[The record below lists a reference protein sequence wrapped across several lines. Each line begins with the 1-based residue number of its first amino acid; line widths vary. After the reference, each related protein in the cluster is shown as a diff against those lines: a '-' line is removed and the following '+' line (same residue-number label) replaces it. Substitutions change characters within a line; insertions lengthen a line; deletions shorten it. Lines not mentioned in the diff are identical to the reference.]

1 MKKNL
6 ISGVFFKKKYLQ
18 KISLIMKLSTFFLIL
33 ATLQCYSSG
42 YGQSSI
48 IKLENESQTLL
59 SVIEAIENQSDYK
72 IFYKTDQVDVT
83 QMVNIDENEATV
95 ASILNKALD
104 GTHLSYVVMDKLI
117 VFAREDDIDQTGKV
131 SGTITDAT
139 TNEPLIGVNISIE
152 GTTKGVISD
161 INGNYSIEVTDENAI
176 LVFSYIGYTPVK
188 IAVGGKITINIT
200 LSPDVKNLEEVIVVG
215 YGQQRKSDLTGSIS
229 SVKSKDLTLLPTQ
242 RVDQS
247 LQGHAAG
254 VTVSNTDGA
263 PGGNTTIRIRGGNSL
278 TGNSNALIVIDGLQG
293 GDLRSLNPNDIES
306 IEVLKDAS
314 AAAIYGSRGANG
326 VILIT
331 TKKGK
336 AGKPSVK
343 YSYNGGLQRLANVID
358 VMNAGEFARAANEF
372 SATLDVD
379 YPPNG
384 FKPFTDAEVANF
396 EKNGGTD
403 WQREVYKTGK
413 IDNHQLSIEGGTD
426 NMNYFF
432 SGGYLY
438 NKGIMINSHYK
449 RYSLRANI
457 NADVTK
463 WLSVGLNWSGTREE
477 SNVPPFGNGT
487 SSGVVIGQASNE
499 AYQWDATTPVYDAS
513 GNYTIH
519 KPGYGHD
526 EGANPVMSA
535 METFNEI
542 KTNTN
547 NVNTYLDFKLIKGL
561 DLKVTGGAI
570 IYNENNLRYLNRKT
584 FEGSG
589 VDGLGEVHDGGG
601 SIYQNSNILTYNKSF
616 NDKHRLIFTGVAEY
630 QVDNY
635 QYYDFQGD
643 GFGTDITSI
652 YALSGATNLIV
663 TGNGISKRVLNSYL
677 GRANYVFNNRYAI
690 TASYRADG
698 SSVFG
703 SSTKWGYFPSLALA
717 WTASNEEFLKD
728 LNIFSNLKLR
738 GSWGI
743 LGNQA
748 VKPYSTLATIA
759 PGANYPYDGLG
770 STNIGYYA
778 ATADNDKLKWE
789 STRQI
794 NAGLDLGFF
803 KGRLSFTFDLYKK
816 TTTDMLLARQ
826 IPWYTGYG
834 LSQSSTTPSVMQ
846 NVGSMENKG
855 IEFVIGGDPLV
866 GNFRWNTS
874 FIFSSNKSKILDL
887 GPGITELVQ
896 STNQGGGYGF
906 KDIAWLIVGEPLGT
920 LKGHVFE
927 GIWSTSEE
935 AEANKFGQM
944 PGDPKYK
951 DLNGDYKI
959 NASDLTTIAHTAPKF
974 SFGFNNTFSYK
985 SFELTAAIL
994 GIYGNQIFNAGRIFT
1009 EKTNWGL
1016 LTGTST
1022 RLLDHWTENN
1032 QNTDIPAW
1040 IVQSYRVQY
1049 NLDHDIT
1056 ATNVSVNGRNS
1067 HFVED
1072 GSFIRLK
1079 TLNLAYNFPQAIC
1092 QKIKIERLRVYLSG
1106 TNLFTITRYTGYD
1119 PEASSF
1125 SSSDGRAGI
1134 DNSNYP
1140 QSKTYSMGIDVTF

>member
-1 MKKNL
+1 MKKKL
-6 ISGVFFKKKYLQ
+6 ILGFLSQKKCLQ

-33 ATLQCYSSG
+33 GTLQCFSSG

-48 IKLENESQTLL
+48 IKLEQESQSLL

-83 QMVNIDENEATV
+83 QMVSIDEKEATV
-95 ASILNKALD
+95 ASVLNKALD

-117 VFAREDDIDQTGKV
+117 VFAREDALNQHGKV
-131 SGTITDAT
+131 SGSITDAT
-139 TNEPLIGVNISIE
+139 TGEPLIGVNVSIE

-161 INGNYSIEVTDENAI
+161 INGNYTIEVPEENAT
-176 LVFSYIGYTPVK
+176 LVFSYIGYAAVK
-188 IAVGGKITINIT
+188 IPVGGKITINVT
-200 LSPDVKNLEEVIVVG
+200 LSPDIKNLEEVVVVG

-229 SVKSKDLTLLPTQ
+229 SVKAKDLTLLPTQ

-254 VTVSNTDGA
+254 VTVTNTDGA

-336 AGKPSVK
+336 EGKPSVK
-343 YSYNGGLQRLANVID
+343 YSYNGGFQKLANVID
-358 VMNAGEFARAANEF
+358 VMNAGQFARAVNEF
-372 SATLDVD
+372 SATLDIQN
-379 YPPNG
+379 PPHG
-384 FKPFTDAEVANF
+384 FKPFTDEEVANF

-413 IDNHQLSIEGGTD
+413 IDNHQLSIDGGTD

-457 NADVTK
+457 NADVKK
-463 WLSVGLNWSGTREE
+463 WLTVGLNWSGTKEE

-487 SSGVVIGQASNE
+487 ASGVVIGQAANE
-499 AYQWDATTPVYDAS
+499 AYLWDACTPVYDS
-513 GNYTIH
+513 DGNYMKH
-519 KPGYGHD
+519 ESGYGHD
-526 EGANPVMSA
+526 ESSNPVLAA

-547 NVNTYLDFKLIKGL
+547 NVNTYLDFKILKGL

-589 VDGLGEVHDGGG
+589 VDGLGEVHVGGG
-601 SIYQNSNILTYNKSF
+601 SVYQNSNILTYNKAF
-616 NDKHRLIFTGVAEY
+616 NDRHRLIFTGVAEY

-643 GFGTDITSI
+643 GFGTDVTSI

-663 TGNGISKRVLNSYL
+663 TANGISKRVLNSYL
-677 GRANYVFNNRYAI
+677 GRANYVFNNKYAI

-703 SSTKWGYFPSLALA
+703 SSTKWGYFPSVALA
-717 WTASNEEFLKD
+717 WTASNETFIKD
-728 LNIFSNLKLR
+728 LNIFSNLKFR

-748 VKPYSTLATIA
+748 VRPYSTLSTIA

-778 ATADNDKLKWE
+778 ATAQNDKLKWE
-789 STRQI
+789 STEQI
-794 NAGLDLGFF
+794 NAGVDLGLF
-803 KGRLSFTFDLYKK
+803 KGRLIFTFDIYKK

-834 LSQSSTTPSVMQ
+834 LSQSSATPSVMQ

-887 GPGITELVQ
+887 GGVQQLVQ
-896 STNQGGGYGF
+896 STSQGGGYQFGN
-906 KDIAWLIVGEPLGT
+906 IAWLIVGEPLGT
-920 LKGHVFE
+920 LKGHLFE

-944 PGDPKYK
+944 PGDPKFK

-959 NASDLTTIAHTAPKF
+959 NASDLTIIARTAPKF
-974 SFGFNNTFSYK
+974 SIGFNNTFSYK
-985 SFELTAAIL
+985 AFELTATIL
-994 GIYGNQIFNAGRIFT
+994 GVYGNQIFNAGRIFT
-1009 EKTNWGL
+1009 EKTNWGQ

-1022 RLLDHWTENN
+1022 RLLDHWTETN
-1032 QNTDIPAW
+1032 QDTDIPAW
-1040 IVQSYRVQY
+1040 TVESYRVQY

-1079 TLNLAYNFPQAIC
+1079 TLNLAYNFPQSVC
-1092 QKIKIERLRVYLSG
+1092 QKIKIDRLRIYLSG
-1106 TNLFTITRYTGYD
+1106 TNLFTVTKYTGYD

-1125 SSSDGRAGI
+1125 SASDGRSGI